1 MSHMAYA
8 KPAIRR
14 YLERARSRMTWKRIK
29 ARIDIAWI
37 SFDLWYSQIL
47 IDTWRADLSME
58 LHKQADLRKKLDDAR
73 RVL

>member
-1 MSHMAYA
+1 MAYA